1 MMRRGR
7 ILPVFL
13 LVLSLIMGTQVYAQE
28 SNEAG
33 KAEVSMA
40 MSGTS
45 AEGTVSAGD
54 TLQFRLTV
62 SNPDGA
68 ENLGGAVLRF
78 QVSETE
84 DMSARLGNPVMSS
97 ESAYLTDPSQANGL
111 STIRVGA
118 GMSGE
123 AEAVVTLQITEEM
136 AGKTLYFQTDLRPD
150 LPEEPAF
157 AQTAVT
163 SVQVTVPEEPEPGD
177 PDPEPVT
184 AIDVSASVHT
194 DLTKIEKGKEFSGD
208 ITVNNTGNTTVD
220 YIYVTAGY
228 SVGGIENDAEN
239 MMPIGKF
246 VSLPNGVTQPEDGV
260 ACIASLPA
268 GESVT
273 LPVTAAV
280 PESFAGEEIVLTF
293 MVVSYGSEDFSET
306 DTPIVLEV
314 TELSGKIAADVSE
327 PGTGDPGSGDPGSG
341 DPNPGTG
348 DNGNENQGSDP
359 EKPVI
364 TDPKDPSD
372 TKPADTPKADNTK
385 KTADTKTAKTGSA
398 PKTGD
403 TASAALAIVV
413 MLGAA
418 AAVSVTAG
426 KKQLF
431 K

>member
-1 MMRRGR
+1 M
-7 ILPVFL
+7 
-13 LVLSLIMGTQVYAQE
+13 
-28 SNEAG
+28 
-33 KAEVSMA
+33 
-40 MSGTS
+40 
-45 AEGTVSAGD
+45 
-54 TLQFRLTV
+54 
-62 SNPDGA
+62 
-68 ENLGGAVLRF
+68 
-78 QVSETE
+78 
-84 DMSARLGNPVMSS
+84 
-97 ESAYLTDPSQANGL
+97 
-111 STIRVGA
+111 
-118 GMSGE
+118 
-123 AEAVVTLQITEEM
+123 
-136 AGKTLYFQTDLRPD
+136 
-150 LPEEPAF
+150 
-157 AQTAVT
+157 
-163 SVQVTVPEEPEPGD
+163 
-177 PDPEPVT
+177 
-184 AIDVSASVHT
+184 
-194 DLTKIEKGKEFSGD
+194 
-208 ITVNNTGNTTVD
+208 NNTGNTAVD

-280 PESFAGEEIVLTF
+280 PESFTGEEIVLTF
-293 MVVSYGSEDFSET
+293 MAVSYGSEDFSET
-306 DTPIVLEV
+306 DTPVVLEV

-327 PGTGDPGSGDPGSG
+327 PGTGDPGSGDP
-341 DPNPGTG
+341 DPGTG

-403 TASAALAIVV
+403 TASPALAIVV